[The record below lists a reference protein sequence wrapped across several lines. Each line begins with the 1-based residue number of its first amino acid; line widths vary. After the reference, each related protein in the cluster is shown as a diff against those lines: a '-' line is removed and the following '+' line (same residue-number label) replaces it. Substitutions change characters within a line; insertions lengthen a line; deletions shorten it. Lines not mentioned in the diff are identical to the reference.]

1 MVVSQAPSQRPLIRE
16 PESVG
21 IDALPL
27 LYSYPPLHGWT
38 LHSLMFPAVVRCAAC
53 EHLGNSVLVA
63 SNATSGEVVCAACY
77 GVSTAAGPVPTVA
90 AVLGAEPARQAMD
103 PV

>member
-1 MVVSQAPSQRPLIRE
+1 MLLQPLAAPVYVRGAVMIVSQAPSQRPLIRE

-21 IDALPL
+21 IDALPV

-53 EHLGNSVLVA
+53 DGTGIVSW
-63 SNATSGEVVCAACY
+63 EVEYEDDRDRDDA
-77 GVSTAAGPVPTVA
+77 
-90 AVLGAEPARQAMD
+90 
-103 PV
+103 